1 MPPRSTVVTPFVSGI
16 AATCWPVVALRR
28 RAVAVPEP
36 PPPGENMLIVAVN
49 ERQAATVRPGE
60 GPIEVV
66 EAPPV
71 VLKLTGAWVRSTRS
85 RTGLPAGPD
94 RRACHR
100 TPCTVS
106 RKFNASLELETVT
119 GK

>member
-1 MPPRSTVVTPFVSGI
+1 MPVRSTLVVPAFSGI
-16 AATCWPVVALRR
+16 EATCWPVLALSR

-36 PPPGENMLIVAVN
+36 LPPGENMSIVAVN
-49 ERQAATVRPGE
+49 ERQAVTLSPGD
-60 GPIEVV
+60 GPMDVV
-66 EAPPV
+66 DALPDG
-71 VLKLTGAWVRSTRS
+71 LKLTGACVSSTRS
-85 RTGLPAGPD
+85 RTGFPAGPE

-106 RKFNASLELETVT
+106 RKLSASLALDTVT